1 MEFAS
6 YKKFEIVG
14 VSSQSLSDAIVNA
27 VEKAAQIEPTS
38 AWFEVAEIRGRVHNG
53 GIQQFQVTLRIGAK
67 LE

>member
-14 VSSQSLSDAIVNA
+14 TSPHSLSDAIVNA
-27 VEKAAQIEPTS
+27 VQKAGEIEPTS
-38 AWFEVAEIRGRVHNG
+38 AWFEVAEIRGRVQNG
-53 GIQQFQVTLRIGAK
+53 NIQQFQVTLRIGAK

>member
-14 VSSQSLSDAIVNA
+14 TSPHLLSDAIVNGI
-27 VEKAAQIEPTS
+27 EKALQLEPSTS
-38 AWFEVAEIRGRVHNG
+38 WFEVVEIRGR
-53 GIQQFQVTLRIGAK
+53 IQNKQIDQFQVTLRIGAR